1 MKVANWFKLVT
12 GKLIFNLDLEEG
24 GSLSLGHTTTN
35 NLETVE

>member
-1 MKVANWFKLVT
+1 MKVANWFKLV
-12 GKLIFNLDLEEG
+12 KLIFNLDLEEG